1 MRKKRKSPF
10 VVYVN
15 FESTLL
21 CEENEK
27 QNPNESFTNKYQKR
41 VACSYGY
48 KLVCVDVKFSKTFK
62 SI

>member
-1 MRKKRKSPF
+1 M
-10 VVYVN
+10 VYVN